1 MKNKKNKHSG
11 KTKQL
16 STNDEDSTNIND
28 YDKENFK
35 KLEELK
41 LKALK
46 SLNEWY
52 DSSKEKEVKF

>member
-1 MKNKKNKHSG
+1 MKNKKNKPSI

-16 STNDEDSTNIND
+16 STNDEDSSNISD

-35 KLEELK
+35 KIEELK

-46 SLNEWY
+46 SLNE
-52 DSSKEKEVKF
+52 

>member
-35 KLEELK
+35 KLEETG
-41 LKALK
+41 
-46 SLNEWY
+46 SL
-52 DSSKEKEVKF
+52 